1 MNYSPVLNTLR
12 DMIKGFLVALPNIV
26 VALLV
31 FATLYLVAR
40 GIRRLVERITVKRK
54 RARNLGLALGR
65 LAQGAI
71 VLLGLFVALI
81 IIFPSFNMGDLIQ
94 LLGISGVAIGF
105 AFRDILQNFLAG
117 ILLLLTQP
125 FHIGDQIVTR
135 SFEGT
140 VEDIQTRATTIMTYD
155 GRRVVIPN
163 ANLFTES
170 VTVNTAL
177 DRRRLEYDLE
187 IDYSNH
193 LDHTKQLLLEAV
205 RGVEGVLQNPAPDV
219 LVVNIAANGITIRV
233 RWWIKPPRRADAL
246 DTQDRVLIALKKTCV
261 AHNVNLP
268 IQYQRVSLVSSDGTA
283 G

>member
-1 MNYSPVLNTLR
+1 
-12 DMIKGFLVALPNIV
+12 
-26 VALLV
+26 
-31 FATLYLVAR
+31 
-40 GIRRLVERITVKRK
+40 
-54 RARNLGLALGR
+54 
-65 LAQGAI
+65 
-71 VLLGLFVALI
+71 
-81 IIFPSFNMGDLIQ
+81 

-177 DRRRLEYDLE
+177 DRRRLECDLE
-187 IDYSNH
+187 IDDSNR
-193 LDHTKQLLLEAV
+193 LDQTKQLLLEAV
-205 RGVEGVLQNPAPDV
+205 SGVEGILREPAPDV
-219 LVVNIAANGITIRV
+219 LVVSVSANGATVRV

-246 DTQDRVLIALKKTCV
+246 DTQDKVLIALKKTCV
-261 AHNVNLP
+261 EHRINLP
-268 IQYQRVSLVSSDGTA
+268 IQEQRVFLVSSDGTEGEQA
-283 G
+283 GS